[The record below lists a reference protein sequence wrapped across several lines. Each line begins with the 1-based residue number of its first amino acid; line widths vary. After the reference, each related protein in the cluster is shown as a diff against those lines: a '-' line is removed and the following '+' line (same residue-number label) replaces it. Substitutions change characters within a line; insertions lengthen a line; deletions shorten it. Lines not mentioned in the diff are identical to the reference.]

1 MNTITAV
8 NSSRVPPLPWR
19 NCPARRLHSPQQMP
33 FRVSIAPTTGPL
45 DQLHGRR
52 ILTLIDVENVTI
64 SCRNL
69 GFEVNYS
76 RLADLFARV
85 ACSLSLHAVLSVDA
99 GDRLDR
105 AHMENAG
112 FHVHTRL
119 IRYLPGGRK
128 TANADNLFAFKA
140 GAIVSRS
147 RADVVVL
154 GTGDGQLCDDV
165 VQCIKALPG
174 SRQVL
179 TLSVAGST
187 SSFLNARTHSSIAAN
202 IEIGKDLLAPLYAAA
217 AS

>member
-1 MNTITAV
+1 
-8 NSSRVPPLPWR
+8 
-19 NCPARRLHSPQQMP
+19 MP

-154 GTGDGQLCDDV
+154 GTGDGQ
-165 VQCIKALPG
+165 CIKALPG